1 MVIRKTPRNP
11 RSLGD
16 NFNPNKVC
24 CFGPW
29 PSTPPESGF
38 CYCSLKSLAIYDTLF
53 QNWLSGFY
61 TPIRVHGYDIS
72 YFKFIKWMDHIISF
86 TQLTRKQ
93 PALKFNPHSN
103 VIRNFWEKRK
113 MKSALECNPQRF
125 CEFWF
130 LIWITTWPTV
140 MEVASCKNRQNTK
153 ENAKIWQFLLKA
165 TKLVSLNWKMTPNY
179 SVYFGLMEKKKKWNP
194 HSNVIRTRM

>member
-1 MVIRKTPRNP
+1 LKIYEFWNGKEGTKRVKLRN
-11 RSLGD
+11 
-16 NFNPNKVC
+16 
-24 CFGPW
+24 
-29 PSTPPESGF
+29 
-38 CYCSLKSLAIYDTLF
+38 A
-53 QNWLSGFY
+53 Y
-61 TPIRVHGYDIS
+61 TV
-72 YFKFIKWMDHIISF
+72 F
-86 TQLTRKQ
+86 TRKQ
-93 PALKFNPHSN
+93 PALEFNPHSN
-103 VIRNFWEKRK
+103 VIRNFWEKKK

-179 SVYFGLMEKKKKWNP
+179 SVYFGLMGKRFLSEKCCGLYWNEGCSLDLGSKNSGYIGMRVLLECGFNWKKYGIYYCLTF
-194 HSNVIRTRM
+194 HSFLDPSI

>member
-1 MVIRKTPRNP
+1 MPSSSNP
-11 RSLGD
+11 SKFD
-16 NFNPNKVC
+16 EKVDLDVA
-24 CFGPW
+24 FLVDKHKEVLNHQ
-29 PSTPPESGF
+29 S
-38 CYCSLKSLAIYDTLF
+38 
-53 QNWLSGFY
+53 
-61 TPIRVHGYDIS
+61 S
-72 YFKFIKWMDHIISF
+72 YFLPTKKHTVF
-86 TQLTRKQ
+86 LRKQ
-93 PALKFNPHSN
+93 PALEFNPHSN
-103 VIRNFWEKRK
+103 VIRNFWEKKK

-179 SVYFGLMEKKKKWNP
+179 SVYFGLMEKKKMKSALECNP
-194 HSNVIRTRM
+194 HSNIIRNFWEKKKRNPRIVFELIR

>member
-1 MVIRKTPRNP
+1 VIFF
-11 RSLGD
+11 
-16 NFNPNKVC
+16 FN
-24 CFGPW
+24 
-29 PSTPPESGF
+29 
-38 CYCSLKSLAIYDTLF
+38 YL
-53 QNWLSGFY
+53 
-61 TPIRVHGYDIS
+61 PIDVSSILCTV
-72 YFKFIKWMDHIISF
+72 K
-86 TQLTRKQ
+86 TRKQ
-93 PALKFNPHSN
+93 PALEFNPHSN
-103 VIRNFWEKRK
+103 VIRNFWEKKK

-179 SVYFGLMEKKKKWNP
+179 SVYFGLMEKKKMKSALECNP
-194 HSNVIRTRM
+194 HSNVIRNFWEKKKEIRGLFSSFYGMCIWKVIPTWPLSIRICL

>member
-1 MVIRKTPRNP
+1 MHRFIVQIPSRLFFKCQAGYII
-11 RSLGD
+11 L
-16 NFNPNKVC
+16 VC
-24 CFGPW
+24 ITVF
-29 PSTPPESGF
+29 
-38 CYCSLKSLAIYDTLF
+38 L
-53 QNWLSGFY
+53 
-61 TPIRVHGYDIS
+61 
-72 YFKFIKWMDHIISF
+72 
-86 TQLTRKQ
+86 RKQ
-93 PALKFNPHSN
+93 PALEFNPHSN
-103 VIRNFWEKRK
+103 VIRNFWEKKK

-179 SVYFGLMEKKKKWNP
+179 SVYFGLMGKRLPFLKK
-194 HSNVIRTRM
+194 

>member
-1 MVIRKTPRNP
+1 
-11 RSLGD
+11 
-16 NFNPNKVC
+16 
-24 CFGPW
+24 
-29 PSTPPESGF
+29 
-38 CYCSLKSLAIYDTLF
+38 
-53 QNWLSGFY
+53 
-61 TPIRVHGYDIS
+61 
-72 YFKFIKWMDHIISF
+72 
-86 TQLTRKQ
+86 
-93 PALKFNPHSN
+93 
-103 VIRNFWEKRK
+103 

-179 SVYFGLMEKKKKWNP
+179 SVYFGLMGKRFLSEKCCGLYWNEGCSLDLGSKNSGYIGMRVLLECGFNWKKYGIHLPFWREN
-194 HSNVIRTRM
+194 SNFCFTFCFFKVKIFAYPSSSLRLLIFYVFNEKFPWTPSFLFCFVLFPNHWK